1 MRVSSRPKT
10 ASIHT
15 SWVRM
20 FRKRGWQSMFWI
32 AVAHRVADRN
42 VRSTDLTQVK
52 LICKEVDY
60 EFTKREEKSRS
71 SSQDKAS

>member
-1 MRVSSRPKT
+1 MRRPTRPKT

-32 AVAHRVADRN
+32 AVAHRVADRG
-42 VRSTDLTQVK
+42 VRSTDLNQVK
-52 LICKEVDY
+52 LICMEVDY
-60 EFTKREEKSRS
+60 EFTNKEARKT
-71 SSQDKAS
+71 SQDKAS